1 MKKSSIQHRIA
12 LVMAMVPLVSACFP
26 GASQGA
32 EPVNALACRLA
43 NYRQFQD
50 TAWAHLP
57 AIGFKYVFIDVPS
70 PDQVETT
77 KRKLARHGLTAV
89 VLHGNTDLARPSS
102 VNELAVQLET
112 CEKMGVTYMFL
123 SPKHTGVPKEVAYE
137 RLRRA
142 GDIARKHGVTIC
154 LETHPDLGTNGDT
167 HLETMKQINH
177 PNVRVNFDT
186 GNITY
191 YNENTDAPTELK
203 KIIDYVATVELKEHN
218 GQYRTWNFPT
228 FGKGVVNIASVLR
241 ILEEHNYRG
250 PITIEIEGIQ
260 GIPWDEA
267 QTKKAIA
274 DSAAYVRS
282 LGRFDRLTAR
292 TYNSGFEL
300 AHDTYNGMSTGSDGR
315 IYYVLSSESFKIG
328 AQMYS
333 YDPATN
339 KIRHLGDLT
348 EACCEKG
355 LKTIAQGKSHVNF
368 VESDGKLYFATH
380 VGYYT
385 IVDGMEKI
393 GVPPAGYKAYPGG
406 HFLAYDMTTGKFEDL
421 AKAPNGEG
429 ILSMTMDTRRGRL
442 YGLTWPTGYFIRYDL
457 AGKNLKNLGPKSRQ
471 GENGKGENYRT
482 LCRSLVVNPQDG
494 SVYLTTGDGA
504 ILRYKYDSDSI
515 EVVEGE
521 DMKKDYFG
529 LYDPTSAGH
538 MGYNWRQT
546 IWYEPERAVYGVH
559 GNSGYLFRFE
569 PQTPRVEVL
578 DRITSLPSKRSGMYD
593 QFSYGYLGFTL
604 GPDGRT
610 LHYLTG
616 GPVYIGGK
624 RVAGKSETAMGES
637 KGIENLH
644 LITYDI
650 PTRQYTDQG
659 PIFFENGQ
667 RPAYVNSIA

>member
-1 MKKSSIQHRIA
+1 
-12 LVMAMVPLVSACFP
+12 
-26 GASQGA
+26 
-32 EPVNALACRLA
+32 
-43 NYRQFQD
+43 
-50 TAWAHLP
+50 
-57 AIGFKYVFIDVPS
+57 
-70 PDQVETT
+70 
-77 KRKLARHGLTAV
+77 
-89 VLHGNTDLARPSS
+89 
-102 VNELAVQLET
+102 
-112 CEKMGVTYMFL
+112 
-123 SPKHTGVPKEVAYE
+123 
-137 RLRRA
+137 
-142 GDIARKHGVTIC
+142 
-154 LETHPDLGTNGDT
+154 
-167 HLETMKQINH
+167 MKQINH

-186 GNITY
+186 GNITF
-191 YNENTDAPTELK
+191 YNKNTDAPTELK
-203 KIIDYVATVELKEHN
+203 KVIDYVATVELKEHN

-241 ILEEHNYRG
+241 ILKENNYRG
-250 PITIEIEGIQ
+250 PITLEIEGIK
-260 GIPWDEA
+260 GKPWDES

-274 DSAAYVRS
+274 DSAAYVRKLGG
-282 LGRFDRLTAR
+282 LGRLIAR

-315 IYYVLSSESFKIG
+315 IYYVLSSESYKIG
-328 AQMYS
+328 AQMYC

-339 KIRHLGDLT
+339 RIRHLGDLT
-348 EACCEKG
+348 EACGEKG
-355 LKTIAQGKSHVNF
+355 LKTC
-368 VESDGKLYFATH
+368 DGKLYFATH

-393 GVPPAGYKAYPGG
+393 GVPPVGYKPYPGG
-406 HFLAYDMTTGKFEDL
+406 HFLAYDMTTGKFQKL
-421 AKAPNGEG
+421 AKAPHGEG
-429 ILSMTMDTRRGRL
+429 ILSMIMDTRRGRL

-457 AGKNLKNLGPKSRQ
+457 AGKNLKNLGP
-471 GENGKGENYRT
+471 
-482 LCRSLVVNPQDG
+482 QDG
-494 SVYLTTGDGA
+494 SIYLTTGDGA

-529 LYDPTSAGH
+529 LYDPTSPGH

-569 PQTPRVEVL
+569 TQSPRVEVL
-578 DRITSLPSKRSGMYD
+578 DRITSMPSKLSGMYD

-604 GPDGRT
+604 GSDGRT

-624 RVAGKSETAMGES
+624 RVAGKSKTAMGES

-667 RPAYVNSIA
+667 RPAYVNSIAVGKDGTVYTLSRITENSRTRTDLISIPGPFTSR